1 MPFPTYGAVRLDDQ
15 AQFDPLDVLRALAAD
30 FRGRGGTIAEGVRVT
45 GVRAVARR
53 PGQPSVVHT
62 SAGDVLARR
71 VVLATGIP
79 ILDRGLY
86 FAKVS
91 ASRSY
96 ALSFRVPDGSVAS
109 DFGMFLSVDAPKRTL
124 RTTPAIPADAAGE
137 GDLLIVGGNGHRVG
151 HHPHPHDLVED
162 LESWTQAYYPGA
174 ERTHVWSA
182 QDYHSANTIP
192 FVGWLPRSLGRVF
205 LATGFD
211 KWGMTNAV
219 AAGLRLAGDL
229 LGGNIPWATTLG
241 TRITRPQSMAAG
253 ALVNAEVGADL
264 VTGWAHGLTES
275 GEGAPPPPE
284 GQGEVRRIG
293 GRPVAVC
300 TVGGVTREVSAV
312 CPHLRGIVRWN
323 DQELSWDCPLHASR
337 YQADGTRIEGPTT
350 EDLAAL

>member
-1 MPFPTYGAVRLDDQ
+1 M
-15 AQFDPLDVLRALAAD
+15 LRALAAD